1 MQLGKK
7 LFDALA
13 FINWAKD
20 IGLTQVLIRFDSY
33 LEVQLVERKFKCI
46 TKKYSDGYHTLVV
59 L

>member
-1 MQLGKK
+1 MRLGEK
-7 LFDALA
+7 LFEALA
-13 FINWAKD
+13 LINWAKD
-20 IGLTQVLIRFDSY
+20 SKLTQVTIPFNSY